1 MVTSAFSG
9 NIVEGVKQNTALPR
23 SLTELTVVLD
33 DFEPLAAKV
42 AQLKKE
48 TLESEAQVLTAILER
63 MTPLVPA
70 LSKDYEPCYRREIV
84 IITDIKQVP
93 LEQDAYFYT
102 ENKLILYENGSLVWM
117 HRYGEFIGSCRPGW
131 ELIDEHLLTAL
142 AAVEA
147 FGLNAIAAALV
158 RMLKDAS
165 EMVILKEELE
175 ARLVALARVLEA
187 LR

>member
-1 MVTSAFSG
+1 MATSVFSK
-9 NIVEGVKQNTALPR
+9 NIVEGIKQNTFSPR
-23 SLTELTVVLD
+23 PLTELNSVLG
-33 DFEPLAAKV
+33 DFEPLAVRV
-42 AQLKKE
+42 AGLEKE
-48 TLESEAQVLTAILER
+48 TLESEAQVLAAILAR
-63 MTPLVPA
+63 MTPLVSA

-84 IITDIKQVP
+84 IIADTEQVP
-93 LEQDAYFYT
+93 LEQDAYFYS
-102 ENKLILYENGSLVWM
+102 ENKLILYENGSLVRM
-117 HRYGEFIGSCRPGW
+117 HRYGEFTGSSRPGW
-131 ELIDEHLLTAL
+131 ELIEEHPFTAS

-175 ARLVALARVLEA
+175 ARLVALAKVLDA